1 MTATHESSASVA
13 GMQVNITFAN
23 ITNPTTTKPTNTFVI
38 YSQEQVSGTYYSID
52 GVTSG
57 LTYSVST
64 LGSLSSITVTRSA
77 INANNDGYKV
87 NQNTNFLFTFTL
99 GNLLSD
105 SDNGFTFIMPS
116 ESDAQIDTSST
127 DYQ

>member
-1 MTATHESSASVA
+1 
-13 GMQVNITFAN
+13 MQVNITLNN
-23 ITNPTTTKPTNTFVI
+23 ITNPSSTKPTSTFII

-57 LTYSVST
+57 LTYAVSN
-64 LGSLSSITVTRSA
+64 LGALNSITVTRSA
-77 INANNDGYKV
+77 INADNDGYKV

-99 GNLLSD
+99 GNALSE
-105 SDNGFTFIMPS
+105 SDNGFTIIMPS
-116 ESDAQIDTSST
+116 ESDAQLDTSST